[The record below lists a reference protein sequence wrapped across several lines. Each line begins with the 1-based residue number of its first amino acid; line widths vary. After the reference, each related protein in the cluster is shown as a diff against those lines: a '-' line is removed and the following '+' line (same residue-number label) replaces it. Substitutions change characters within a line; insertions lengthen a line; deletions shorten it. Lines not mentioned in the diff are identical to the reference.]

1 MGRFNTPASE
11 GGRIVIDAMD
21 KAAGL
26 SEGDALFEARRF
38 RPEFVEG
45 AELCRLSTLAP
56 QHGLGFSPALRLA
69 LARRIAALNDDQAL
83 TVEYGRQLS
92 ALGPTDDLLALA
104 HGATD
109 LDEPLAAIARHVDL
123 ITLTPIKA
131 EAINLERLAQAG
143 LDNPQIVALSELI
156 AFVNFQ
162 TRVAV
167 GLRLMRSA

>member
-1 MGRFNTPASE
+1 M
-11 GGRIVIDAMD
+11 IDAMD

-26 SEGDALFEARRF
+26 SPEDTVFGARRF

-45 AELCRLSTLAP
+45 AELCRLSVLQPASDQGLAP
-56 QHGLGFSPALRLA
+56 GLRLA
-69 LARRIAALNDDQAL
+69 LAHRMAALNADPAL
-83 TVEYGRQLS
+83 IAEYGTQLA
-92 ALGPTDDLLALA
+92 ALEPTDELLALSR
-104 HGATD
+104 GATD
-109 LDEPLAAIARHVDL
+109 LNEPLATIARHVDL

-131 EAINLERLAQAG
+131 EASDIVRLAEAG

-162 TRVAV
+162 TRVAA